1 MKARKVNSS
10 NRKAAIE
17 AKMTTALEDLS
28 EFESFKKDL
37 LPKLRAAI
45 KEGKKPDEIL
55 GLAKSLAAARLATI
69 AAFEVDNN
77 IALNAVKELL
87 NRVDGKA
94 KERKEITHAMANAKD
109 EDIDA
114 VLLTA
119 LSDEAADGENK

>member
-1 MKARKVNSS
+1 MSKQKVRAS
-10 NRKAAIE
+10 RVKHAIE
-17 AKMTTALEDLS
+17 EKMAATLDELS

-45 KEGKKPDEIL
+45 KDGKKPDEIL

-77 IALNAVKELL
+77 TALNAVKELL

-119 LSDEAADGENK
+119 LGDQEDERE